1 MKVRRLIATAAIVVI
16 AAAVQTTMFATI
28 RPFDA
33 APALV
38 LLVVIA
44 FARHLPAEA
53 ALLLGFG
60 AGILQDLLS
69 DSALG
74 LWALVLTTVAFFVLR
89 FRDRLEDDFSL
100 IGPFVFGVTA
110 GGLALFSVLSTIFGE
125 KTLADVGLIK
135 KVLLP
140 SLYNMVLAAPIL
152 PFATWVLGAARR
164 RSTPFQL

>member
-1 MKVRRLIATAAIVVI
+1 VKVRRLIATAAIVVI

-38 LLVVIA
+38 LLVA